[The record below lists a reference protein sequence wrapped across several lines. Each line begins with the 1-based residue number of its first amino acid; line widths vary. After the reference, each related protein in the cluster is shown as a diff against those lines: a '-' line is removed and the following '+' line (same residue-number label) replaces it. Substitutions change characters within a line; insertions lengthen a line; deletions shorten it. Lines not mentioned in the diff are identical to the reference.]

1 MIRTLRTASV
11 VLALLLCTGG
21 MAGGQETARQ
31 SAPPGST
38 LPELPLRR
46 DASDAPGSS
55 AIGWIAVALVAV
67 VAGTLYWTRRAP
79 RLAVR
84 SAGVSASQARSL
96 TAHASLHVVEWEGER
111 LLLACTAQSVAV
123 LSRRG
128 SDPDAAGPQPQVP

>member
-1 MIRTLRTASV
+1 MSRALRAASV
-11 VLALLLCTGG
+11 VLALLLCVGG
-21 MAGGQETARQ
+21 MASGQEASEK
-31 SAPPGST
+31 SAPSSPA

-46 DASDAPGSS
+46 DAGDAPGSS
-55 AIGWIAVALVAV
+55 AIGWIAVALLAAVAC
-67 VAGTLYWTRRAP
+67 TLYWTRRSP

-84 SAGVSASQARSL
+84 SAGVSVSLARSL

-128 SDPDAAGPQPQVP
+128 SEPDAAKPNPQVP